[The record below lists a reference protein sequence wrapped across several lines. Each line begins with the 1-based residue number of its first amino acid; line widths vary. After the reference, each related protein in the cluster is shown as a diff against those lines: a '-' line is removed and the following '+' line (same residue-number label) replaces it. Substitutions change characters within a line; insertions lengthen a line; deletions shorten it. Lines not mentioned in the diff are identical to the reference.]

1 MRSHMTR
8 RLFLGAGA
16 TAAMAATA
24 GPLLAQQ
31 PAPAS
36 PAPRVKGP
44 RVWLDMDQ
52 AELDAAYDQSVY
64 APNLQQLV
72 KRLATNS
79 DLVRTR
85 LGAPQ
90 RYAYGPSPIEALDV
104 YTTKRTNA
112 PINIFIHG
120 GEWRLG
126 SAKSSAFAAELFV
139 HGGAHLVV
147 PDFAWVQD
155 VGGNLLVLAEQV
167 RRAVAWAHGNA
178 QRFGGDPNR
187 IYVSGH
193 SSGGHLAGVVLTT
206 DWSRDF
212 NLPADAVKGGLCCS
226 GMFDL
231 KPVCLS
237 ARRRYLAC
245 TVEMEE
251 ALSSQR
257 RLDRLNA
264 PVIVTYGTLETPE
277 FQRQSRDFAAAVRA
291 AGKPVQLLVGEGY
304 NHFEIIETLANPY
317 GLLGRAVL
325 EQMQLAKT

>member
-1 MRSHMTR
+1 MNYIYGSWQVLTGLQSVGYDM
-8 RLFLGAGA
+8 
-16 TAAMAATA
+16 
-24 GPLLAQQ
+24 QQ
-31 PAPAS
+31 P
-36 PAPRVKGP
+36 
-44 RVWLDMDQ
+44 M
-52 AELDAAYDQSVY
+52 
-64 APNLQQLV
+64 
-72 KRLATNS
+72 
-79 DLVRTR
+79 
-85 LGAPQ
+85 
-90 RYAYGPSPIEALDV
+90 
-104 YTTKRTNA
+104 
-112 PINIFIHG
+112 
-120 GEWRLG
+120 
-126 SAKSSAFAAELFV
+126 
-139 HGGAHLVV
+139 
-147 PDFAWVQD
+147 
-155 VGGNLLVLAEQV
+155 V
-167 RRAVAWAHGNA
+167 RRAVAWVHGNA

-193 SSGGHLAGVVLTT
+193 SSGGHLAGIVLTT

-212 NLPADAVKGGLCCS
+212 NLPADAVKGGLCSS

-245 TVEMEE
+245 TAEMEE

-317 GLLGRAVL
+317 GLLGCAVL